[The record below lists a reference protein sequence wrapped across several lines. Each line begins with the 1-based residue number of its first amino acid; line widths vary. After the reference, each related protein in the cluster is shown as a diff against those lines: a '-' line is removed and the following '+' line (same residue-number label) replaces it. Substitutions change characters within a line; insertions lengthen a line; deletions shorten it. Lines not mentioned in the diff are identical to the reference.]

1 MRKTNNT
8 RSSTGKSFKTKD
20 ANKAFKKPFGTK
32 SYSDRPKRDGDSFS
46 DKDEKPKKRFESAG
60 ERPAYKKTDSS
71 DKKYSDK
78 PKRSFGSSD
87 ERKPFKKSFGG
98 DKDSKY
104 SDRPKRS
111 FGSSD
116 ERKPFKKEYGDKD
129 SKYSDKP
136 KRSFANSD
144 ERKPFKKSF
153 GGDKDFKFGDKPK
166 RSFGSSDERKPFK
179 KEYGDKDS
187 KHSDKPKRSF
197 GSSDERKPYK
207 KDFADKDSKY
217 NDRPKRSF
225 GSSDER
231 KPFKKE
237 YGDKDS
243 KYSDKPKRSFG
254 SSDDKKPSRK
264 FNDTP
269 SADKDEK
276 VSRRR
281 SSRSFDEN
289 SEQTKRVKFDDFE
302 EGNTFSN
309 ASKNDG
315 DKKRSKKPDLIKRT
329 ASADGLTRLNKY
341 LSNAGIASRRDADV
355 LITSGVVKVNGVV
368 IDQLGYKIKAG
379 DVVTYG
385 DAAVKSERKVYLLLN
400 KPKDYIT
407 TVDDPQERKTVMELI
422 KGACKER
429 LYPVG
434 RLDRNTTGLLL
445 FTNDGEITTK
455 LTHPKFGVKKVYHV
469 SLNKGLK
476 TEDFKAITEGVELE
490 DGIVKADDLAFV
502 GEGKK
507 EIGIEI
513 HSGRNRIVRR
523 LFEHL
528 GYDVIKLDRV
538 VFAGL
543 TKKDLARGKHR
554 FLTAKEISFLQMI
567 G

>member
-32 SYSDRPKRDGDSFS
+32 SYSDRPKKDENTFS
-46 DKDEKPKKRFESAG
+46 DRDEKPKKRFETAG

-116 ERKPFKKEYGDKD
+116 EKKPFKKSFSGDKD
-129 SKYSDKP
+129 SKY
-136 KRSFANSD
+136 
-144 ERKPFKKSF
+144 
-153 GGDKDFKFGDKPK
+153 G
-166 RSFGSSDERKPFK
+166 
-179 KEYGDKDS
+179 
-187 KHSDKPKRSF
+187 DKPKRSF

-217 NDRPKRSF
+217 SDRPKRSF
-225 GSSDER
+225 GASDEK
-231 KPFKKE
+231 KPFKKSFG
-237 YGDKDS
+237 GDKDS
-243 KYSDKPKRSFG
+243 KYSDKPKRNFGSSDEKKPFKKSFVGDKDSKYSDRPKRSFG

-264 FNDTP
+264 FNDAP
-269 SADKDEK
+269 RVDKDEK
-276 VSRRR
+276 VSKRR

-309 ASKNDG
+309 ASKTEG

-490 DGIVKADDLAFV
+490 DGLVKADDLAFV

>member
-1 MRKTNNT
+1 MRKINNS
-8 RSSTGKSFKTKD
+8 RSGAGGKT
-20 ANKAFKKPFGTK
+20 KKPFSKK
-32 SYSDRPKRDGDSFS
+32 SNSDRVKKDDNSFS
-46 DKDEKPKKRFESAG
+46 DRG
-60 ERPAYKKTDSS
+60 
-71 DKKYSDK
+71 DKKAPEKGSYKSNYSGKDKKPFKKEFGDSNYNDK
-78 PKRSFGSSD
+78 PKRS
-87 ERKPFKKSFGG
+87 
-98 DKDSKY
+98 Y
-104 SDRPKRS
+104 SDSEEK
-111 FGSSD
+111 
-116 ERKPFKKEYGDKD
+116 
-129 SKYSDKP
+129 
-136 KRSFANSD
+136 
-144 ERKPFKKSF
+144 
-153 GGDKDFKFGDKPK
+153 
-166 RSFGSSDERKPFK
+166 
-179 KEYGDKDS
+179 
-187 KHSDKPKRSF
+187 
-197 GSSDERKPYK
+197 KPYK
-207 KDFADKDSKY
+207 RDF
-217 NDRPKRSF
+217 
-225 GSSDER
+225 
-231 KPFKKE
+231 
-237 YGDKDS
+237 DKDS

-254 SSDDKKPSRK
+254 NSDDKKSFSK
-264 FNDTP
+264 DSKYNDRP
-269 SADKDEK
+269 KRNFGGSDEK
-276 VSRRR
+276 KPFKKGYGDEKESKYDYKPKRDSEGSEEKKPYKKDFKFGDKPRKSFDGGSDR
-281 SSRSFDEN
+281 KPFKKDLGGDKKESSFKKFDKKFDDSPKFEKSDKKPQRKSSRSFNED
-289 SEQTKRVKFDDFE
+289 SDKTKRVKFDEFE
-302 EGNTFSN
+302 DGKTFSN
-309 ASKNDG
+309 ASKSEG
-315 DKKRSKKPDLIKRT
+315 DKKSFKKPNLVKKT

-355 LITSGVVKVNGVV
+355 LIQSGVVKVNGVV
-368 IDQLGYKIKAG
+368 IDQLGYKIKEG
-379 DVVTYG
+379 DKVTYS
-385 DAAVKSERKVYLLLN
+385 DAPVKSERKVYLLLN

-476 TEDFKAITEGVELE
+476 TEDFSAITEGVELE

-543 TKKDLARGKHR
+543 TKKDLPRGKHR
-554 FLTAKEISFLQMI
+554 FLTAKEIGFLQMI

>member
-87 ERKPFKKSFGG
+87 ERKPFKKSFRG

-136 KRSFANSD
+136 KRSFGSSD

-187 KHSDKPKRSF
+187 KHSDRPKRSF
-197 GSSDERKPYK
+197 GSSEERKPFK

-225 GSSDER
+225 GSSD
-231 KPFKKE
+231 
-237 YGDKDS
+237 
-243 KYSDKPKRSFG
+243 
-254 SSDDKKPSRK
+254 DKKPSRK
-264 FNDTP
+264 FNDSP
-269 SADKDEK
+269 RVDKDEK
-276 VSRRR
+276 VSKRR

-476 TEDFKAITEGVELE
+476 TEDFKAITEGIELE

>member
-116 ERKPFKKEYGDKD
+116 
-129 SKYSDKP
+129 
-136 KRSFANSD
+136 
-144 ERKPFKKSF
+144 
-153 GGDKDFKFGDKPK
+153 
-166 RSFGSSDERKPFK
+166 
-179 KEYGDKDS
+179 
-187 KHSDKPKRSF
+187 
-197 GSSDERKPYK
+197 
-207 KDFADKDSKY
+207 
-217 NDRPKRSF
+217 
-225 GSSDER
+225 
-231 KPFKKE
+231 
-237 YGDKDS
+237 
-243 KYSDKPKRSFG
+243 
-254 SSDDKKPSRK
+254 DKKPSRK
-264 FNDTP
+264 FNDSP
-269 SADKDEK
+269 RVDKDEK
-276 VSRRR
+276 VSKRR

-476 TEDFKAITEGVELE
+476 TEDFKAITEGIELE